1 MQVADAPLAPHD
13 TLVFIDEVQGCPE
26 IITALKLLIDR
37 YGAELGHIEG
47 SSR

>member
-1 MQVADAPLAPHD
+1 M
-13 TLVFIDEVQGCPE
+13 VFIDEVQGCPE